1 MPLTIEQIV
10 EETKQMSADTVVD
23 LVDRIWAAKY
33 DAEHAALSPAWR
45 ATIDRRVD
53 EIRSGK
59 ELGVEG
65 AEVMA
70 RARKIVGR

>member
-10 EETKQMSADTVVD
+10 EETKQMPADVVAD

-33 DAEHAALSPAWR
+33 GVEDAALSPAWR
-45 ATIDRRVD
+45 ATLDRRVK

-59 ELGVEG
+59 EQGIPG
-65 AEVMA
+65 EVISA
-70 RARKIVGR
+70 RIRQIVGR

>member
-1 MPLTIEQIV
+1 MAMTIEQIV
-10 EETKQMSADTVVD
+10 EETKQMSADTVAE
-23 LVDRIWAAKY
+23 LVDRIWAAKHGVE
-33 DAEHAALSPAWR
+33 DAALSPAWR
-45 ATIDRRVD
+45 ATINRRVE

-59 ELGVEG
+59 EPGVEG